1 MAWGPVPAS
10 LLAAGAACYFG
21 MRAAWR
27 QKATV
32 PFKAAYVGMCLL
44 GGSGAVLLALP
55 EEDSTRCGR
64 SATPPSPTPF
74 HVSPAPPA
82 HSPQRAG
89 LTSLRCHQKRCVAR
103 SGEGGKD

>member
-1 MAWGPVPAS
+1 MRGLARAGMAWGPVPAS

-64 SATPPSPTPF
+64 SATPPPF
-74 HVSPAPPA
+74 HPLPRLLPP
-82 HSPQRAG
+82 
-89 LTSLRCHQKRCVAR
+89 LRTLP
-103 SGEGGKD
+103 SGRG